1 MNVWAPIVIA
11 AALLLLMMIA
21 VAVHA
26 RRGATAREARRVEAL
41 EALAERLETSIVEL
55 RPPSFPPI
63 EPSAAPTGDDAPLI
77 ADRLPGRAA
86 FLDAVAAE
94 ITRAGPSARLAVA
107 LAHAAGDTTPE
118 LLVDAVREVTGRQAY
133 AVGPSSVAFALP
145 GLGRAG
151 GLGALA
157 RIEALAASAGKAIER
172 VPDEGA
178 VALVAR
184 LLEQE
189 AEVSGG

>member
-1 MNVWAPIVIA
+1 VSVWAPIAIA
-11 AALLLLMMIA
+11 AALLLLLIA
-21 VAVHA
+21 VAVLT
-26 RRGATAREARRVEAL
+26 RRGASAREARRVKAL

-55 RPPSFPPI
+55 RPPSFPQI
-63 EPSAAPTGDDAPLI
+63 EPSAASPGDDAPLI

-94 ITRAGPSARLAVA
+94 IARAGPGARLAVA
-107 LAHAAGDTTPE
+107 LARAAGDTTPE

-145 GLGRAG
+145 ALGRAG

-172 VPDEGA
+172 APDEGA

-189 AEVSGG
+189 AED